1 MKKRRVADRVGYP
14 FDQAAGML
22 KVIAHPVRLSIIA
35 LLEEGAMKA
44 GDVQLAAGAKQS
56 VTSQHLNAMAA
67 KGLLGRERK
76 GNEVYYYIKK
86 KEVLKILSCIKGCC
100 NKE

>member
-1 MKKRRVADRVGYP
+1 MNKAKDIDMEKYP
-14 FDQAAGML
+14 FSQAAGML

-35 LLEEGAMKA
+35 LLERGAMKA
-44 GDVQLAAGAKQS
+44 GDVQVAAGAKQS

-76 GNEVYYYIKK
+76 GNEVYYYIRK